1 MYSRLQSLDEKNSP
15 IRVAIIGCG
24 RFGSME
30 AVQVMHAPGMELSI
44 LCDMDSA
51 RAFETLSLAGQIDSQ
66 PIMTSK
72 IGQANDALSKG
83 KLVVTDNV
91 KVAIESKVDIIIEAT
106 GNPDAGA
113 RHIFNSIMAGK
124 HVINVTVE
132 TDVLVG
138 LFLKTMADKA
148 GVVYS
153 LVYGDQPGN
162 IDELYD
168 WAVSTGFEVVAAG
181 KGTRYL
187 PEFRKGKPAEALSR
201 YGLSEE
207 QVMNSDLNPQMY
219 NSFQDGTKS
228 AIEMCAVAN
237 MTGLVPD
244 IPGMHQP
251 PAGIDEI
258 PEILKPI
265 EDGGILRN
273 KGVVEVVSCIG
284 LDGKDVPNPM
294 RWGVYVVITT
304 DNPYLLTCLQDY
316 GLAMDSTG
324 KYALMYRPYH
334 LVGMEA
340 PISIAKACLYGEA
353 TGAPRSIVGEVV
365 SRTKRQLEPGEVLD
379 GEGGSLAYGSLMEA
393 VPARKQ
399 ELLPIGLSAGATLT
413 RRVAVDTNITMS
425 DVKLPPNTF
434 VDHLRQIQNATLAL

>member
-1 MYSRLQSLDEKNSP
+1 M
-15 IRVAIIGCG
+15 V
-24 RFGSME
+24 

-44 LCDMDSA
+44 LCDMDSS

-66 PIMTSK
+66 PVMTSK
-72 IGQANDALSKG
+72 IGQVNDALSKG

-91 KVAIESKVDIIIEAT
+91 EVAIESKVDIVIEAT
-106 GNPDAGA
+106 GNPEAGA

-162 IDELYD
+162 IDELFD

-187 PEFRKGKPAEALSR
+187 PEFRKGKPAEALGR

-207 QVMNSDLNPQMY
+207 QIADSDLNPQMY

-258 PEILKPI
+258 PEILRPI
-265 EDGGILRN
+265 EDGGILKN

-284 LDGKDVPNPM
+284 LDGEDVPNPM

-304 DNPYLLTCLQDY
+304 TNPYLLTCLQDY

-353 TGAPRSIVGEVV
+353 TGAPRAIVGEVV
-365 SRTKRQLEPGEVLD
+365 SRAKRQLEPGEVLD

-393 VPARKQ
+393 APARKQ

-413 RRVAVDTNITMS
+413 RKVAADTNITMA

-434 VDHLRQIQNATLAL
+434 VDHLRQIQDATLGL